1 MRNFLGMRNTI
12 WPTAMLTLALS
23 GGGSALGATAPA
35 QSIHLPAQSLE
46 KSLTQLARQTGVNFG
61 VDSQLVAGKQ
71 APALEGN
78 YTVEQALDRLLNSN
92 NLYAEPTEA
101 GKAFIIRPMASMFA
115 SDDAQTVNTSAANSR
130 SGTEN
135 NGDVI
140 TVKAQITPGPMEIGS
155 QQLVAEEIAKK
166 PTSNGNITE
175 LLRTNPNVQ
184 FSETSRNSET
194 PGELAP
200 DVVSFHGEKFY
211 NNNFMIDGMSNNDR
225 LNPGVNVGEVGSTA
239 NGNAANDFPSG
250 HPESFWIDSNLI
262 DSLSVYDSNVSA
274 KYGQFT
280 GGVIDAKLKKPSFTE
295 PSGSVSYRTTRS
307 SWTKYHLE
315 KREEASFSAATT
327 LKRQPKFT
335 KNFYNLNVS
344 QPLNDNAALMFV
356 YSRKESDIPFWHTI
370 FQRWEDQSR
379 ESETYML
386 RGAWD
391 ANERNQF
398 SLSLMHSPHS
408 ASYVRSNMKD
418 AGFTAE
424 GGGYNA
430 NLKWDNQNKWGKVAT
445 QLIWKQNENTIK
457 NKGDNFYA
465 WAKTDSI
472 DWVSSFSGSAA
483 QQGGYG
489 TVRTE
494 QSGIN
499 FKQDWQLNPFFAWG
513 VQHQFDFGFDTD
525 FSKAR
530 YQRRD
535 TSYSYGVAV
544 KNAAIVCK
552 SGDSA
557 CINGEQYLSQ
567 RAVYEASDVSVA
579 ASTYAAYLQDTLIAS
594 RLTIVPGVR
603 VDYDDYMKNMN
614 VSPRFSTS
622 YDVWGDR
629 STEVFGGVNRY
640 YAGNVLAYKLREA
653 RKQPYNECRANTLK
667 KNGTGGCT
675 ESSLA
680 LTPDDWVFGRKLN
693 QTNYRYTSLNTPYSD
708 ELNLGLQQRIYD
720 TVWALKWVHREA
732 KDQFSA
738 EQNKTTKTYELT
750 NNGKSESDTFS
761 LVIKPVSPIEWN
773 SAVFSWTAGGNI
785 QKSTSSNKDYD
796 TEADLDGYILYNG
809 KMIRAI
815 DKPAD
820 NFNRPWTAFLEL
832 NTEIPNWRLDWTQR
846 LSYVGGYKAM
856 TRTETI
862 NCPNDDRCSGYVGAT
877 DVYEEEQY
885 GNNMLLDWRVAY
897 TQPLGK
903 QNLKVGVDV
912 LNVLN
917 KANKNESNYGL
928 GRQFWLDVTYS
939 W

>member
-78 YTVEQALDRLLNSN
+78 YTVEQALGRLLNSN
-92 NLYAEPTEA
+92 NLYAEPTET
-101 GKAFIIRPMASMFA
+101 GKAFIIRPMASVPA
-115 SDDAQTVNTSAANSR
+115 ADDVQSITTGAENSHVGNEGR
-130 SGTEN
+130 
-135 NGDVI
+135 GDVI
-140 TVKAQITPGPMEIGS
+140 MVKAQITPGPMEIGS

-166 PTSNGNITE
+166 PTANGNITE

-250 HPESFWIDSNLI
+250 HPESFWIDSSLI
-262 DSLSVYDSNVSA
+262 ESLSVYDSNVSA

-315 KREEASFSAATT
+315 KKDEASFSTATT
-327 LKRQPKFT
+327 AKRQPKFT

-344 QPLNDNAALMFV
+344 QPLSDNAALMFV

-370 FQRWEDQSR
+370 LQKWEDQSR

-398 SLSLMHSPHS
+398 SLSFMHSPHS
-408 ASYVRSNMKD
+408 ASYVRSNIKD
-418 AGFTAE
+418 GNFTAE

-457 NKGDNFYA
+457 NKGNNFYN
-465 WAKTDSI
+465 WLKTDSI
-472 DWVSSFSGSAA
+472 DWVSSFSGTAA

-499 FKQDWQLNPFFAWG
+499 FKQDWQLNPVSVWG

-525 FSKAR
+525 FSEAR
-530 YQRRD
+530 YQRKENTYTYATANR
-535 TSYSYGVAV
+535 
-544 KNAAIVCK
+544 KNTVICN
-552 SGDSA
+552 GDSA
-557 CINGEQYLSQ
+557 CIDGEQYFRQ
-567 RAVYEASDVSVA
+567 RSVYEASDVKVA
-579 ASTYAAYLQDTLIAS
+579 ASTYAAYLQDTLTYS
-594 RLTIVPGVR
+594 RLTVVPGIR

-614 VSPRFSTS
+614 ISPRLSSS

-629 STEVFGGVNRY
+629 STEFFGGVNRY

-653 RKQPYNECRANTLK
+653 RKQGYTECRVEHLNSSGSCGAVSTSSSNTP
-667 KNGTGGCT
+667 G
-675 ESSLA
+675 
-680 LTPDDWVFGRKLN
+680 DWVYFRNLSG
-693 QTNYRYTSLNTPYSD
+693 TDYRYTSLNTPYSD
-708 ELNLGLQQRIYD
+708 ELNLGVQQRIYD

-738 EQNKTTKTYELT
+738 ERNTTTKTYELT

-761 LVIKPVSPIEWN
+761 LVVKPVSPIEWN

-796 TEADLDGYILYNG
+796 TESDIDGYILYNG

-832 NTEIPNWRLDWTQR
+832 NTEIPDWRLDWTQR

-862 NCPNDDRCSGYVGAT
+862 NCPDDDRCSGYVGAT

-885 GNNMLLDWRVAY
+885 GNNMLLDWRVTY

>member
-1 MRNFLGMRNTI
+1 MRNTI

-101 GKAFIIRPMASMFA
+101 GKAFIIRPMASMSA

-130 SGTEN
+130 AGTEN
-135 NGDVI
+135 SGDVI
-140 TVKAQITPGPMEIGS
+140 TVKAQISPGPMEIGS

-166 PTSNGNITE
+166 PTANGNITE

-225 LNPGVNVGEVGSTA
+225 LNPGVNVGEVGAVA
-239 NGNAANDFPSG
+239 NGNAADDFPSG
-250 HPESFWIDSNLI
+250 HPESFWIDSSLI
-262 DSLSVYDSNVSA
+262 ESLSVYDSNVSA

-307 SWTKYHLE
+307 SWTKYHLD
-315 KREEASFSAATT
+315 KKEEDSFSAATT

-457 NKGDNFYA
+457 NESDSFYA

-472 DWVSSFSGSAA
+472 DWVSSYSGTAA

-499 FKQDWQLNPFFAWG
+499 FKQDWQLNPFSAWG
-513 VQHQFDFGFDTD
+513 VQHQFDFGVDTD

-535 TSYSYGVAV
+535 TSYSYTVAV
-544 KNAAIVCK
+544 KSAAIVCE

-557 CINGEQYLSQ
+557 CINREQYLSQ
-567 RAVYEASDVSVA
+567 RSVYEASDVSVA
-579 ASTYAAYLQDTLIAS
+579 ASTYSAYLQDTLTAS
-594 RLTIVPGVR
+594 RLTMVPGVR

-653 RKQPYNECRANTLK
+653 RKQPYQECRANTL
-667 KNGTGGCT
+667 NNRGGCT
-675 ESSLA
+675 QKSTNV
-680 LTPDDWVFGRKLN
+680 TPDEWVFGRDIN
-693 QTNYRYTSLNTPYSD
+693 RASYRYTSLNTPYSD
-708 ELNLGLQQRIYD
+708 ELNLGVQQRVHD
-720 TVWALKWVHREA
+720 TVWTLKWVHREA

-738 EQNKTTKTYELT
+738 EQNKTTKVYELT

-761 LVIKPVSPIEWN
+761 LMVKPVSPIEWN
-773 SAVFSWTAGGNI
+773 SAIFSWSAGANI
-785 QKSTSSNKDYD
+785 HKSTSSNKDYD

-862 NCPNDDRCSGYVGAT
+862 NCPDDDRCSGYVGAT

-885 GNNMLLDWRVAY
+885 GNNMLLDWRVTY

>member
-101 GKAFIIRPMASMFA
+101 GKAFIIRPMASMSA

-239 NGNAANDFPSG
+239 NGNAADDFPSG
-250 HPESFWIDSNLI
+250 HPESFWIDSSLI

-344 QPLNDNAALMFV
+344 QPLSDNAALMFT
-356 YSRKESDIPFWHTI
+356 YNRKESSIPYWHNYL
-370 FQRWEDQSR
+370 QKWENQSR
-379 ESETYML
+379 ESESYML
-386 RGAWD
+386 RGVWD
-391 ANERNQF
+391 ANENNQLSF
-398 SLSLMHSPHS
+398 SVQYSPHS
-408 ASYVRSNMKD
+408 SSYVRANFKD
-418 AGFTAE
+418 GQYTNE
-424 GGGYNA
+424 GGGTSI
-430 NLKWDNQNKWGKVAT
+430 NLGWDNQNAFGKVST
-445 QLIWKQNENTIK
+445 KLIAKQNENTIAN
-457 NKGDNFYA
+457 NKKDAYIWGL
-465 WAKTDSI
+465 TPSI
-472 DWVSSFSGSAA
+472 DWKSSASSAN
-483 QQGGYG
+483 GGGFG
-489 TVRTE
+489 TVKTE
-494 QSGIN
+494 QKGIN
-499 FKQDWQLNPFFAWG
+499 LKQDWQLNPISSWG
-513 VQHQFDFGFDTD
+513 IQHQFDFGFDAD
-525 FSKAR
+525 FSQAS
-530 YQRRD
+530 YRRKE
-535 TSYSYGVAV
+535 TSYNYGVVV
-544 KNAAIVCK
+544 KNTAIVCK
-552 SGDSA
+552 NGDSA

-567 RAVYEASDVSVA
+567 RTVYEASDVSVA
-579 ASTYAAYLQDTLIAS
+579 ASTYAAYLQDTLTFS
-594 RLTIVPGVR
+594 RLTTAPGIR

-680 LTPDDWVFGRKLN
+680 LTPDDWVFGRKLS

-720 TVWALKWVHREA
+720 SVWTLKWVHREA

-738 EQNKTTKTYELT
+738 ERNTATKTYELT

-761 LVIKPVSPIEWN
+761 LVVKPVSPIEWN
-773 SAVFSWTAGGNI
+773 SAVFSWTAGANI
-785 QKSTSSNKDYD
+785 HKSTSSNKDYD

>member
-12 WPTAMLTLALS
+12 WPIAVLTLALS
-23 GGGSALGATAPA
+23 GGTSAFGATV

-92 NLYAEPTEA
+92 NLYAEPTDA
-101 GKAFIIRPMASMFA
+101 GKAFIIRPMASMSA
-115 SDDAQTVNTSAANSR
+115 SDEAQTVNMSAANNR

-135 NGDVI
+135 SGDVI
-140 TVKAQITPGPMEIGS
+140 TVKAQISPGPMEIGS

-166 PTSNGNITE
+166 PTANGNITE

-225 LNPGVNVGEVGSTA
+225 LNPGVNVGEVGAVA
-239 NGNAANDFPSG
+239 NGNSANDFPSG
-250 HPESFWIDSNLI
+250 HPESFWIDSSLI
-262 DSLSVYDSNVSA
+262 ESLSVYDSNVSA

-315 KREEASFSAATT
+315 KKEEASFSAATT

-418 AGFTAE
+418 GNFTAE
-424 GGGYNA
+424 GGGYSA
-430 NLKWDNQNKWGKVAT
+430 NLKWDNQNKWGEVAT

-465 WAKTDSI
+465 WAKTNSI
-472 DWVSSFSGSAA
+472 DWVSSYSGSAA
-483 QQGGYG
+483 QEGGDG

-499 FKQDWQLNPFFAWG
+499 FKQDWQLNPFSTWDI
-513 VQHQFDFGFDTD
+513 QHQFDFGVDTD

-530 YQRRD
+530 YQRKD
-535 TSYSYGVAV
+535 TSYRYGVAV

-579 ASTYAAYLQDTLIAS
+579 ASTYAAYLQDTLTAS
-594 RLTIVPGVR
+594 RLTMVPGVR

-653 RKQPYNECRANTLK
+653 RKQPYNECRANTLTK
-667 KNGTGGCT
+667 SGGCT
-675 ESSLA
+675 QKSTNV
-680 LTPDDWVFGRKLN
+680 TPDEWVFGKELN
-693 QTNYRYTSLNTPYSD
+693 QANYRYTSLNTPYSD
-708 ELNLGLQQRIYD
+708 ELNLGVQQRIYD
-720 TVWALKWVHREA
+720 SVWTLKWVHREA

-738 EQNKTTKTYELT
+738 ERDKTTKIYELT

-761 LVIKPVSPIEWN
+761 LMVKPVSPIEWN
-773 SAVFSWTAGGNI
+773 SAVFSWSAGANI
-785 QKSTSSNKDYD
+785 HKSTSSNKDYD

-856 TRTETI
+856 KRTETI
-862 NCPNDDRCSGYVGAT
+862 NCPDDDRCSGYVGAT
-877 DVYEEEQY
+877 DVYEEDQY

>member
-1 MRNFLGMRNTI
+1 MRNTI

-101 GKAFIIRPMASMFA
+101 GKAFIIRPMASMSA
-115 SDDAQTVNTSAANSR
+115 SDDAQTVNTSAVNSR

-239 NGNAANDFPSG
+239 NGNAADDFPSG
-250 HPESFWIDSNLI
+250 HPESFWIDSSLI
-262 DSLSVYDSNVSA
+262 ESLSVYDSNVSA

-356 YSRKESDIPFWHTI
+356 YSRKESDIPFWHTV
-370 FQRWEDQSR
+370 FQKWEDQSR

-408 ASYVRSNMKD
+408 ASYVRSNIKG

-457 NKGDNFYA
+457 NEGDNFYA

-472 DWVSSFSGSAA
+472 DWVSSFSGTAA

-499 FKQDWQLNPFFAWG
+499 FKQDWQLNPFSAWG

-680 LTPDDWVFGRKLN
+680 LTPDEWVFGRKLN
-693 QTNYRYTSLNTPYSD
+693 QANYRYTSLNTPYSD
-708 ELNLGLQQRIYD
+708 ELNLGAQQRIYD
-720 TVWALKWVHREA
+720 TVWTLKWVHREA
-732 KDQFSA
+732 KDQFAA
-738 EQNKTTKTYELT
+738 ERDTATKTYELT

-761 LVIKPVSPIEWN
+761 LMVKPVSPIEWN

-785 QKSTSSNKDYD
+785 QKNTSSNKDYD

>member
-101 GKAFIIRPMASMFA
+101 GKAFIIRPMASMSA

-166 PTSNGNITE
+166 PTANGNITE

-250 HPESFWIDSNLI
+250 HPESFWIDSSLI
-262 DSLSVYDSNVSA
+262 ESLSVYDSNVSA

-315 KREEASFSAATT
+315 KKDEASFSAATT
-327 LKRQPKFT
+327 IKRQPKFT

-344 QPLNDNAALMFV
+344 QPLSDNAALMFI
-356 YSRKESDIPFWHTI
+356 YNRKESSIPYWHNYL
-370 FQRWEDQSR
+370 QKWENQSR
-379 ESETYML
+379 ESESYML
-386 RGAWD
+386 RGVWD
-391 ANERNQF
+391 ANENNQF
-398 SLSLMHSPHS
+398 SFSFQNSPHT
-408 ASYVRSNMKD
+408 ATYVRANYKD
-418 AGFTAE
+418 SKYINE
-424 GGGYNA
+424 GGGTSI
-430 NLKWDNQNKWGKVAT
+430 NLGWDNQNAFGKVST
-445 QLIWKQNENTIK
+445 KLIAKQNENTISNDK
-457 NKGDNFYA
+457 KDAYVWGI
-465 WAKTDSI
+465 TPSI
-472 DWVSSFSGSAA
+472 GWQTGASSANE
-483 QQGGYG
+483 GGYG
-489 TVRTE
+489 TIKTE
-494 QSGIN
+494 QKGIN
-499 FKQDWQLNPFFAWG
+499 LKHDWQIDPISIWG
-513 VQHQFDFGFDTD
+513 VQHQLDFGLDTD
-525 FSKAR
+525 FSQAS
-530 YQRRD
+530 YRRKE
-535 TSYSYGVAV
+535 TSYNYGVVV
-544 KNAAIVCK
+544 KNSGIVCK

-579 ASTYAAYLQDTLIAS
+579 ASTYAAYLQDSLTFS
-594 RLTIVPGVR
+594 RFTAVTGIR
-603 VDYDDYMKNMN
+603 VDYDDYMKNVN
-614 VSPRFSTS
+614 LSPRFSTS

-629 STEVFGGVNRY
+629 STEIFGGVNRY

-653 RKQPYNECRANTLK
+653 RKQPYNECRSNKLTS
-667 KNGTGGCT
+667 TGGCT
-675 ESSLA
+675 KSSA
-680 LTPDDWVFGRKLN
+680 STTPGDWVFGRTIN
-693 QTNYRYTSLNTPYSD
+693 QANYQYTSLNTPYSD
-708 ELNLGLQQRIYD
+708 ELNLGVQQRVHD
-720 TVWALKWVHREA
+720 TVWTLKWVHREA

-738 EQNKTTKTYELT
+738 EQNKTTKVYELT

-761 LVIKPVSPIEWN
+761 LMVKPVSPIEWN
-773 SAVFSWTAGGNI
+773 SAIFSWSAGANI
-785 QKSTSSNKDYD
+785 HKSTSSNKDYD

-862 NCPNDDRCSGYVGAT
+862 NCPDDDRCSGYVGAT

>member
-12 WPTAMLTLALS
+12 WPIAVLTLALS
-23 GGGSALGATAPA
+23 GGSSAFGATA
-35 QSIHLPAQSLE
+35 QSIYLPAQSLE
-46 KSLTQLARQTGVNFG
+46 KSLTQLARQAGVNFG
-61 VDSQLVAGKQ
+61 VDSQLVTGKQ

-78 YTVEQALDRLLNSN
+78 YTVEQALERLLNGN
-92 NLYAEPTEA
+92 NLYAEPTDA
-101 GKAFIIRPMASMFA
+101 GKAFIIRPMASMSA

-130 SGTEN
+130 AGTEN
-135 NGDVI
+135 SGDVI
-140 TVKAQITPGPMEIGS
+140 TVKAQISPGPMEIGS

-166 PTSNGNITE
+166 PTANGNITE

-225 LNPGVNVGEVGSTA
+225 LNPGVNVGEVGAVA
-239 NGNAANDFPSG
+239 NGNAADDFPSG
-250 HPESFWIDSNLI
+250 HPESFWIDSSLI
-262 DSLSVYDSNVSA
+262 ESLSVYDSNVSA

-315 KREEASFSAATT
+315 KKDEDSFSTATT

-370 FQRWEDQSR
+370 FQKWEDQSR

-408 ASYVRSNMKD
+408 ASYVRSNIKD

-457 NKGDNFYA
+457 NEGDNFYA

-472 DWVSSFSGSAA
+472 DWVSSYSGTAA

-499 FKQDWQLNPFFAWG
+499 FKQDWQLNPFSAWG

-535 TSYSYGVAV
+535 TSYSYAVAV
-544 KNAAIVCK
+544 KSAAIVCE

-567 RAVYEASDVSVA
+567 RTVYEASDVSVA
-579 ASTYAAYLQDTLIAS
+579 ASTYSAYLQDTLTAS
-594 RLTIVPGVR
+594 RLTMVPGVR

-653 RKQPYNECRANTLK
+653 RKQPYTECRANTLT
-667 KNGTGGCT
+667 NVGGCT
-675 ESSLA
+675 QKSTNV
-680 LTPDDWVFGRKLN
+680 TPDEWVFGRKLN
-693 QTNYRYTSLNTPYSD
+693 HISYQYTSLNTPYSD
-708 ELNLGLQQRIYD
+708 ELNVGVQQRIYD
-720 TVWALKWVHREA
+720 SVWTLKWVHREA

-738 EQNKTTKTYELT
+738 ERDKVTKTYELT

-761 LVIKPVSPIEWN
+761 LMVKPVSPIEWN
-773 SAVFSWTAGGNI
+773 SAIFSWSAGANI
-785 QKSTSSNKDYD
+785 HKSTSSNKDYD
-796 TEADLDGYILYNG
+796 TEANLDGYILYNG

-820 NFNRPWTAFLEL
+820 NFNRPWTVFLEL

-846 LSYVGGYKAM
+846 LSYVGGYKAIK
-856 TRTETI
+856 RTEII
-862 NCPNDDRCSGYVGAT
+862 NCPDDDRCSGYVGST

-885 GNNMLLDWRVAY
+885 GNNMLLDWRIAY

>member
-1 MRNFLGMRNTI
+1 MRNFLGMRNTT
-12 WPTAMLTLALS
+12 WLTTMLTLALS
-23 GGGSALGATAPA
+23 GGSSALGAAAPA

-71 APALEGN
+71 APAVDGN
-78 YTVEQALDRLLNSN
+78 YTVEQALERLLNSN
-92 NLYAEPTEA
+92 NLYAEPTET
-101 GKAFIIRPMASMFA
+101 GKAFLVRPMASVPA
-115 SDDAQTVNTSAANSR
+115 ADDRQVMAMGTGDGRSR
-130 SGTEN
+130 REAP
-135 NGDVI
+135 GDVI
-140 TVKAQITPGPMEIGS
+140 MVKAQITPGPMEIGS
-155 QQLVAEEIAKK
+155 QQLSAEEIAKK
-166 PTSNGNITE
+166 PTANGNITE

-225 LNPGVNVGEVGSTA
+225 LNPGVNVGEVGATA
-239 NGNAANDFPSG
+239 NGNGANDFPSG
-250 HPESFWIDSNLI
+250 HPESFWIDSSLI
-262 DSLSVYDSNVSA
+262 ESLSVYDSNVSA

-280 GGVIDAKLKKPSFTE
+280 GGVIDAKLKKPSFSE
-295 PSGSVSYRTTRS
+295 SSGSISYRTTRS
-307 SWTKYHLE
+307 SWTKYHLQ
-315 KREEASFSAATT
+315 KKNEAAFSSATS

-335 KNFYNLNVS
+335 KDFYNLHVS
-344 QPLNDNAALMFV
+344 QPLSDNAALMFI
-356 YSRKESDIPFWHTI
+356 YNRKESSIPYWHNYL
-370 FQRWEDQSR
+370 QKWENQYR
-379 ESETYML
+379 ESESYIL
-386 RGAWD
+386 RGLWD
-391 ANERNQF
+391 ANENNQF
-398 SLSLMHSPHS
+398 SFSLQNSPHT
-408 ASYVRSNMKD
+408 AAYVRANYKD
-418 AGFTAE
+418 SRYINE
-424 GGGYNA
+424 GGGTSV
-430 NLKWDNQNKWGKVAT
+430 NLGWDNQNTFGKVST
-445 QLIWKQNENTIK
+445 KLIAKQNENTISNDK
-457 NKGDNFYA
+457 KDAYVWGI
-465 WAKTDSI
+465 TPSI
-472 DWVSSFSGSAA
+472 GWRTGANSANE
-483 QQGGYG
+483 GGYG
-489 TVRTE
+489 TIKTE
-494 QSGIN
+494 QKGIN
-499 FKQDWQLNPFFAWG
+499 LKHDWQLNPLTVWG
-513 VQHQFDFGFDTD
+513 MQHQLDFGLDAD
-525 FSKAR
+525 FSQASYRRKA
-530 YQRRD
+530 
-535 TSYSYGVAV
+535 TSYNYGVVV
-544 KNAAIVCK
+544 KGSAIVCK

-567 RAVYEASDVSVA
+567 RSVYEASDVNVA
-579 ASTYAAYLQDTLIAS
+579 ASTYAAYLQDNLTFS
-594 RLTIVPGVR
+594 RLTMVPGIR
-603 VDYDDYMKNMN
+603 VDYDDYMKNVN
-614 VSPRFSTS
+614 LSPRFSTS

-653 RKQPYNECRANTLK
+653 RKSPYNECRSNKLTS
-667 KNGTGGCT
+667 NGGCT
-675 ESSLA
+675 KASTSM
-680 LTPDDWVFGRKLN
+680 TPGDWVYARNLS
-693 QTNYRYTSLNTPYSD
+693 TANYRYTSLNTPYSD
-708 ELNLGLQQRIYD
+708 ELNLGVQQRIYD

-761 LVIKPVSPIEWN
+761 LVVKPVSPVEWN

-796 TEADLDGYILYNG
+796 TEADLNSYILYKG

-820 NFNRPWTAFLEL
+820 NFNRPWTAFFEL
-832 NTEIPNWRLDWTQR
+832 NTEIPNWHVDWTQR

-856 TRTETI
+856 KRTETI
-862 NCPNDDRCSGYVGAT
+862 NCPDDDRCSGYIGYT

-885 GNNMLLDWRVAY
+885 GDNLLLDWRVTY